1 MSLSVR
7 DGAATDYEVFVR
19 LFPEL
24 HVPDP
29 ILTAEQFEQ
38 RMLPNVVIAQD
49 GEHAVGY
56 AHWRFYGTTA
66 HVVHV
71 IAAPEARQRGVGRLL
86 MEEVRR
92 RAMAAGAVRWYLNV
106 KADNAPAIHLYERS
120 GLSVEQR
127 GWSLA
132 ADWSSLRS
140 QQAST
145 GTQRFEP
152 SSEEVSQL
160 ARQHG
165 IDPERLAQ
173 VRARSG
179 VVFVALRDD
188 SGPCAFAAFDPA
200 FPGIY
205 PVAVARPEHARSLF
219 DVLFPH
225 ARDPHVNVFVE
236 GNAALADALCRAGAR
251 VSFEILRMGAPL
263 TAPRERAV
271 LTDPR
276 IP

>member
-7 DGAATDYEVFVR
+7 DASKADYEVFVR

-29 ILTAEQFEQ
+29 ILTSEQFEQ
-38 RMLPNVVIAQD
+38 RMLPHVVIVQA
-49 GEHAVGY
+49 GEHPVGY
-56 AHWRFYGTTA
+56 AHWRFYGTTV
-66 HVVHV
+66 HLVHV

-86 MEEVRR
+86 VEEVRR
-92 RAMAAGAVRWYLNV
+92 RAMTGGAQRWYLNV

-120 GLSVEQR
+120 GFAVEQR
-127 GWSLA
+127 GWSLL

-140 QQAST
+140 LPTST
-145 GTQRFEP
+145 GAQRFEP
-152 SSEEVSQL
+152 SDEELSQL

-179 VVFVALRDD
+179 VVFAALRDD
-188 SGPCAFAAFDPA
+188 TGPCAVAAFDPA

-205 PVAVARPEHARSLF
+205 PIAVARPEHARPLF
-219 DVLFPH
+219 DAFFPH
-225 ARDPHVNVFVE
+225 AHHPHANVFVE
-236 GNAALADALCRAGAR
+236 GNAALADALRKVGAK
-251 VSFEILRMGAPL
+251 VVFEILRMGAPL
-263 TAPRERAV
+263 AARAS
-271 LTDPR
+271 L
-276 IP
+276 